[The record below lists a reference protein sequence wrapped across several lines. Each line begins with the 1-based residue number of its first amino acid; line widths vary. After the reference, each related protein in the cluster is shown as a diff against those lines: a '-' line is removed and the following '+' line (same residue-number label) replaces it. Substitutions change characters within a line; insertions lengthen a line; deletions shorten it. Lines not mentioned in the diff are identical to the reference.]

1 MAVVVVDERLKDLVD
16 VDVKVEQIATG
27 CVFTEGPIWH
37 SKQRTLI
44 FSDVR
49 TGIMRRW
56 TESGGVTVFREPEQS
71 HIGNGNT
78 YTREGVLLTCEHA
91 GRQVSQTFPDGHYET
106 LVDHYQPGV
115 RLNSPNDVITAS
127 NGDVLFTDP
136 FYGLRQPDGSI
147 VGNEYPF
154 PGVFRYTPSTKALK
168 LLADDFQAPNGLAL
182 TADERTMYVCDTA
195 RQHIMVFDVAPDFS
209 LANGRIFC
217 EAKHGDESGRPDG
230 MKLDVHGNV
239 YLAANSPHGIWV
251 FSPRGE
257 LLGFIGVGE
266 SPANLAWG
274 GDDWQTM
281 FVTAQTSV
289 YRLRMKVPGQ
299 PVVIN

>member
-1 MAVVVVDERLKDLVD
+1 MAVVVLDERLEELVD
-16 VDVKVEQIATG
+16 SNVKVEQIATG
-27 CVFTEGPIWH
+27 CVFTEGPLWH
-37 SKQRTLI
+37 STNRTLT

-56 TESGGVTVFREPEQS
+56 TESGGVTVFRDAEHS

-78 YTREGVLLTCEHA
+78 YTRAGVMLTCEHA
-91 GRQVSQTFPDGHYET
+91 GRQVSQTFPDGRYET
-106 LVDHYQPGV
+106 LVDHYDSA

-136 FYGLRQPDGSI
+136 VYGLRQPDGSI
-147 VGNEYPF
+147 VGQEYPF
-154 PGVFRYTPSTKALK
+154 PGVFRYTPSTKTLK
-168 LLADDFQAPNGLAL
+168 LLVSDFQAPNGLAL
-182 TADERTMYVCDTA
+182 TADERTMFICDTA
-195 RQHIMVFDVAPDFS
+195 RQHIRAFDVGADHS
-209 LANGRIFC
+209 LSNSRIFC
-217 EAKHGDESGRPDG
+217 EAKHGAESGRPDG
-230 MKLDVHGNV
+230 MKLDVRGNV

-289 YRLRMKVPGQ
+289 YRLRMKVAGQ
-299 PVVIN
+299 PVVID

>member
-1 MAVVVVDERLKDLVD
+1 MAIVVVDERLEELVD
-16 VDVKVEQIATG
+16 VNVKVEQIATG

-37 SKQRTLI
+37 SKQRNLI

-56 TESGGVTVFREPEQS
+56 TESGGVTVFRKPEQS

-78 YTREGVLLTCEHA
+78 YTRDGVLLTCEHA
-91 GRQVSQTFPDGHYET
+91 GRQVSQTFPDGRYET

-115 RLNSPNDVITAS
+115 RLNSPNDVITAA

-168 LLADDFQAPNGLAL
+168 LLVDDCQAPNGLAL
-182 TADERTMYVCDTA
+182 TADERTMYICDTA
-195 RQHIMVFDVAPDFS
+195 RQHIRAFDVADDFS
-209 LANGRIFC
+209 LTNSRIFC

-274 GDDWQTM
+274 EDDWQTM

-289 YRLRMKVPGQ
+289 YRLRMKVAGQ
-299 PVVIN
+299 PVVLN